1 MTEQDNKAKAL
12 QFVQLMGRAEAE
24 AAFRLMAE
32 DAVWWTPTDA
42 PGGADIPLDRMK
54 GAIGGFFGVFA
65 TLPVFEVQGVLAEGD
80 CVCIRQTSRGGITR
94 GGAPYGN
101 DYLMLL
107 RFRDGLIVEVREY
120 MNPILAAPL
129 MQEMQSGNQAHPAA
143 ARMT

>member
-1 MTEQDNKAKAL
+1 MAVQDNKSKAL

-24 AAFRLMAE
+24 AAFRMMAP

-42 PGGADIPLDRMK
+42 PGGADIPLARMK

-65 TLPVFEVQGVLAEGD
+65 TLPVFEVQGIVAEGD
-80 CVCIRQTSRGGITR
+80 SVCIRQTSRGGLSR

-129 MQEMQSGNQAHPAA
+129 MAEMQASS
-143 ARMT
+143 